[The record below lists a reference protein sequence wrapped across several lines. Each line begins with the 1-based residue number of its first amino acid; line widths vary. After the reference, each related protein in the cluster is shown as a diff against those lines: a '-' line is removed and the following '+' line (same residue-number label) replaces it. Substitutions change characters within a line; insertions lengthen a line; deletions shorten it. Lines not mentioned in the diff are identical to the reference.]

1 MLTFFVATSFT
12 YAYFD
17 NLTTNQFETVPLGDW
32 RGEAGSGFENYTGG
46 STLKIDGKTWNL
58 TNIIVGNSST
68 DNYNGTQSLRLQ
80 QNSSF
85 TSADS
90 YTGAT
95 SISFYYSQVTN
106 GFNNPHNLTLTAII
120 NGTVTVYL
128 INNQP
133 IPKTWTQASFDLSYF
148 YTTGVNGVVY
158 PKATTEVTFSFNF
171 VGHSNPKGDLN
182 LDDLIILCE

>member
-1 MLTFFVATSFT
+1 MKRF
-12 YAYFD
+12 
-17 NLTTNQFETVPLGDW
+17 PLGDW

-68 DNYNGTQSLRLQ
+68 DNYNETQSLRLQ

-95 SISFYYSQVTN
+95 SISFYYSQVLN
-106 GFNNPHNLTLTAII
+106 GFNNPQLNFNCDN

-128 INNQP
+128 INNHQ
-133 IPKTWTQASFDLSYF
+133 S
-148 YTTGVNGVVY
+148 
-158 PKATTEVTFSFNF
+158 
-171 VGHSNPKGDLN
+171 
-182 LDDLIILCE
+182 

>member
-1 MLTFFVATSFT
+1 M
-12 YAYFD
+12 
-17 NLTTNQFETVPLGDW
+17 
-32 RGEAGSGFENYTGG
+32 
-46 STLKIDGKTWNL
+46 
-58 TNIIVGNSST
+58 
-68 DNYNGTQSLRLQ
+68 
-80 QNSSF
+80 
-85 TSADS
+85 
-90 YTGAT
+90 
-95 SISFYYSQVTN
+95 
-106 GFNNPHNLTLTAII
+106 
-120 NGTVTVYL
+120 